1 MRIIERF
8 DLSERRACSFVGLSR
23 NSYRNPPQPDQ
34 QTKMLS
40 AAIIDIAQVRRR
52 FGYRRIHDLL
62 RPEFLEVNH
71 KRVYRLYSLA
81 KLAVRKRK
89 KVKRPTNER
98 VPLQIAQRVN
108 EVWSMDFVNDSLTNG
123 RRIKCFTV
131 ADDFSHECVDIA
143 VDYGIG
149 GQYVTRLLDQA
160 ALFWGYP
167 DVVRT
172 DNGPEFTS
180 RAFMGWA
187 QSHGIRHIL
196 IEPGRPMQNG
206 YIESFNGKFRDEC
219 LNDHWFETL
228 PQTRATIAAW
238 RQDYNE
244 VRPHSSCRRMPPAK
258 FAALHRKN
266 SADAKQHTTEI
277 IL

>member
-1 MRIIERF
+1 
-8 DLSERRACSFVGLSR
+8 
-23 NSYRNPPQPDQ
+23 
-34 QTKMLS
+34 MLS

-62 RPEFLEVNH
+62 RPEFPEVNH

-108 EVWSMDFVNDSLTNG
+108 EVWSMDFVSDSLTNG

-160 ALFWGYP
+160 ALFRGYP

-258 FAALHRKN
+258 FAALHRQN
-266 SADAKQHTTEI
+266 SADAKQHTTER

>member
-1 MRIIERF
+1 MT
-8 DLSERRACSFVGLSR
+8 V
-23 NSYRNPPQPDQ
+23 
-34 QTKMLS
+34 
-40 AAIIDIAQVRRR
+40 V
-52 FGYRRIHDLL
+52 
-62 RPEFLEVNH
+62 LEN
-71 KRVYRLYSLA
+71 
-81 KLAVRKRK
+81 
-89 KVKRPTNER
+89 
-98 VPLQIAQRVN
+98 
-108 EVWSMDFVNDSLTNG
+108 
-123 RRIKCFTV
+123 
-131 ADDFSHECVDIA
+131 
-143 VDYGIG
+143 YGIEKAFVYTLIHVR
-149 GQYVTRLLDQA
+149 QYLGDQA
-160 ALFWGYP
+160 ALFRGYP

-244 VRPHSSCRRMPPAK
+244 VCPHSSCRRMPPAK

-266 SADAKQHTTEI
+266 SADAKQHTTER